1 MKPMNARNS
10 NQLIAAL
17 KRHRKLRRET
27 QAQLGESAGLP
38 QTTVSKVEVGLIDPT
53 LKTLF
58 KLLSA
63 LDLEIVIQA
72 RNERDRT

>member
-1 MKPMNARNS
+1 MRPITARNS
-10 NQLIAAL
+10 NQLIAAI
-17 KRHRKLRRET
+17 KRHRKLRGET
-27 QAQLGESAGLP
+27 QVQLGESAGVP

-63 LDLEIVIQA
+63 LDLEIVIQS
-72 RNERDRT
+72 RKEKDRT